1 MKKLLLIILI
11 SALLILTLLIM
22 LYYIYFN
29 LAQIESLLVH
39 IGVVIILIFTA
50 LVIMRYMLLLF
61 FSILQTIIK
70 SADSVRKYTE
80 RKLYGERKEYK
91 RVTITVPAYNE
102 EVVIEKALL
111 SLKEQTYP
119 NLEILVIDDG
129 SKDRTFI
136 KAKRLEYNQGNRSL
150 KVYRKPNGGKA
161 NAINYGIEHSTGEL
175 IMVVDADSK
184 LDPDAV
190 ELMAEHFDN
199 EEIAA
204 VAGSVYVSN
213 QHTLLTKLQALE
225 YVEGLN
231 MVRNGQA
238 FLKLVNI
245 IPGPIGMFRK
255 SALYEVGLYDDD
267 TFAEDCDVT
276 LKLISHN
283 YKIEFES
290 DAVAYTEAPE
300 NLLDLIKQRYRWTRG
315 ILQAIRKHKAML
327 WHISKKPSVSFVLWY
342 MLFEAIFWP
351 FIDVLANI
359 FMVYLA
365 ISSGVSELL
374 FYWWALFSVLD
385 MAGAL
390 YCVLITGERLSLAFY
405 ALFYRLFFIE
415 VINIAKILPTI
426 EEWFGIEMSWGKL
439 ERTGNI

>member
-1 MKKLLLIILI
+1 MRTTLLVGAISLLLMSAIAIL
-11 SALLILTLLIM
+11 
-22 LYYIYFN
+22 LYYFYINFSK
-29 LAQIESLLVH
+29 LEGLLVH
-39 IGVVIILIFTA
+39 SGVVLILIFTA

-61 FSILQTIIK
+61 FSMLKTIMK
-70 SADSVRKYTE
+70 SADTARKE
-80 RKLYGERKEYK
+80 DEKEIYGERKEFK

-136 KAKRLEYNQGNRSL
+136 KSKRLEYTKGNRSL
-150 KVYRKPNGGKA
+150 KVYRKKNGGKA

-190 ELMAEHFDN
+190 WLMAEYFDD

-213 QHTLLTKLQALE
+213 QDTLLTKLQALE

-276 LKLISHN
+276 LKLISHD

-327 WHISKKPSVSFVLWY
+327 WHITKKPSVSFVLWY

-351 FIDVLANI
+351 FIDVWANI

-365 ISSGVSELL
+365 ISTGMSILL

-390 YCVLITGERLSLAFY
+390 YCVLITGEKLSLAFY

>member
-1 MKKLLLIILI
+1 MYL
-11 SALLILTLLIM
+11 
-22 LYYIYFN
+22 N
-29 LAQIESLLVH
+29 LFKIEDLLVH
-39 IGVVIILIFTA
+39 SGIVIILIFTA

-61 FSILQTIIK
+61 FSILQTILK
-70 SADSVRKYTE
+70 SADTARKDNE
-80 RKLYGERKEYK
+80 KELYGDKKEYK

-136 KAKRLEYNQGNRSL
+136 KSKRLEYDYGNRSL
-150 KVYRKPNGGKA
+150 KVYRKKNGGKA

-190 ELMAEHFDN
+190 ELMAEHFDD

-213 QHTLLTKLQALE
+213 QNTLLTKLQALE

-283 YKIEFES
+283 YKIEFEA

-327 WHISKKPSVSFVLWY
+327 WHITQKPSVSFVLWY

-359 FMVYLA
+359 FMIYLA

-390 YCVLITGERLSLAFY
+390 YCVLITGEKLSLAFY